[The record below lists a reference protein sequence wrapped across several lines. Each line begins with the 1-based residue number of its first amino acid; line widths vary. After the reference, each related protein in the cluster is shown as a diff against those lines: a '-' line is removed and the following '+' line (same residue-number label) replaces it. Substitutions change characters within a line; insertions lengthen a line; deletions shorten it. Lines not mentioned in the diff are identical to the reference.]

1 MDDVESKY
9 TRIVCERRF
18 LVIQDANWKASI
30 ASYHKT
36 LEDRYIRGTSLRLR
50 VQTDSDT
57 GRRLIKL
64 TKKFESESAYY
75 QTVGR
80 ILLSP
85 GEYELFA
92 GLEADCIR
100 KTRHY
105 HDYRGRV
112 FSIDVFEGELAGLLL
127 CEIESEDVI
136 EIMTTQPP
144 PYAGPEVTGDVFFT
158 GGSLCRVNRDEL
170 SRKLLLLYSAT

>member
-9 TRIVCERRF
+9 TRRVCERRF
-18 LVIQDANWKASI
+18 LVAQEANWKESI
-30 ASYHKT
+30 APYHKT
-36 LEDRYIRGTSLRLR
+36 LEDRYIRGTRLRLR

-64 TKKFESESAYY
+64 TKKFESESAYF

-80 ILLSP
+80 ILLSA
-85 GEYELFA
+85 GECELFA

-105 HDYRGRV
+105 HDYRGQV
-112 FSIDVFEGELAGLLL
+112 FSIDVFEAELAGLLL
-127 CEIESEDVI
+127 CEIESEEVN
-136 EIMTTQPP
+136 EIIAAQPP
-144 PYAGPEVTGDVFFT
+144 PYAGPEVTEDAFFT
-158 GGSLCRVNRDEL
+158 GGNLCRVNRDEL
-170 SRKLLLLYSAT
+170 SRKLLLYSNA